1 MPQIIQNEETGP
13 VNKSYS
19 SILKS
24 LSNKKSAGKV
34 RKSSNPV
41 INELSDE
48 LIKAKSVS
56 KNKNLILLPTSNSS
70 TLLTK
75 PDVKKVKKKDPIKVD
90 IFEAAKVKKKIEI
103 VQKPSVVHGS
113 KIKKTGGIVNTITAP
128 QVRNVLDASAPTKRR
143 GKEREKPKRKKPT
156 TLKKLI
162 LQDREKRNLE
172 RQLNLILSAEKQKEI
187 ETVVDEKPEIVS
199 NSEEL
204 PKNNDE
210 ILKEQQIIELPQ
222 QSVQE
227 KAKLQIHSRK
237 FRR

>member
-1 MPQIIQNEETGP
+1 MNNTDKPSSSNNEKLKFFDEEYPTLDEKKSKSKTLSNTILSKSKEKCLESGSEWETEDENEFLISKNLIEGAAVNLENEIVPQIIQNEETGP

-90 IFEAAKVKKKIEI
+90 IFEAAKVK
-103 VQKPSVVHGS
+103 
-113 KIKKTGGIVNTITAP
+113 
-128 QVRNVLDASAPTKRR
+128 
-143 GKEREKPKRKKPT
+143 
-156 TLKKLI
+156 
-162 LQDREKRNLE
+162 
-172 RQLNLILSAEKQKEI
+172 
-187 ETVVDEKPEIVS
+187 
-199 NSEEL
+199 
-204 PKNNDE
+204 
-210 ILKEQQIIELPQ
+210 
-222 QSVQE
+222 
-227 KAKLQIHSRK
+227 
-237 FRR
+237 

>member
-1 MPQIIQNEETGP
+1 MPQITQNEETGP

-19 SILKS
+19 SSLKS
-24 LSNKKSAGKV
+24 SSNKKSAGKV

-41 INELSDE
+41 SDE

-113 KIKKTGGIVNTITAP
+113 KIKKTGGNVSSITTP

-156 TLKKLI
+156 TLK
-162 LQDREKRNLE
+162 N
-172 RQLNLILSAEKQKEI
+172 
-187 ETVVDEKPEIVS
+187 
-199 NSEEL
+199 
-204 PKNNDE
+204 
-210 ILKEQQIIELPQ
+210 
-222 QSVQE
+222 
-227 KAKLQIHSRK
+227 
-237 FRR
+237 